1 MRHMRKFWKRLEL
14 PEAAAATSYYTVLY
28 SLRRR
33 QNLGLRGFGPERA
46 CLAIRRLLPLM
57 IPRARRAVFFGV
69 MFVCVCAAVGSV
81 MQSRVG
87 AQSSADESQL
97 RDSLKSF
104 TNVYALVEANY
115 ADPLTGDKADAAIY
129 NGAIPGMLRMLDPH
143 SNFYDPKAYARM
155 REEQHG
161 RYYGVGMTIQQ
172 QNGKTYVVYPFEGT
186 PSFRAGIH
194 PADIISTVDGK
205 TTEGMN
211 SEAVA
216 KALKG
221 PKGTHV
227 SVAMIREGQ
236 AKPLVFDLIRDEIPH
251 PSIDLK
257 YEIRPGVGY
266 IHLTQFQETT
276 AKEIQDATESFGAL
290 KGLVLDLRGNPGGL
304 LSQAVDISDHL
315 LSKGQNIVSQRGRAF
330 PDQNY
335 TATHGNNGK
344 TFPILVLVNRNTAS
358 AAEIVSGALQ
368 DHDRALIVGETT
380 FGKGLVQTVFNLSD
394 STGLALTTYH
404 YYTPSGRLIQRN
416 YSGVSLYDYYYN
428 HAGAQPQDATNR
440 EVKLT
445 DAGRTVYG
453 GGGITPDEKIE
464 SPKSNHFQDT
474 LLEHSV
480 FFHFAPHYLASRTV
494 DKNFQVDEAVMNEFK
509 QFLTSLKIVWTNDDL
524 NGVSDWLKTSIKAEI
539 FTIQFSQV
547 QGLRVRADWD
557 PMIQKALTFLP
568 EAQALQ
574 ENVHRILAQKAQARN
589 EAQQ

>member
-1 MRHMRKFWKRLEL
+1 M
-14 PEAAAATSYYTVLY
+14 T
-28 SLRRR
+28 
-33 QNLGLRGFGPERA
+33 
-46 CLAIRRLLPLM
+46 
-57 IPRARRAVFFGV
+57 PRARRALFFGV
-69 MFVCVCAAVGSV
+69 VFLCVCAAVGSV
-81 MQSRVG
+81 MQGRVG

-104 TNVYALVEANY
+104 TSVYALVEADY
-115 ADPLTGDKADAAIY
+115 AEPIAGDKADAAIY
-129 NGAIPGMLRMLDPH
+129 NGAIPGMLHVLDPH

-194 PADIISTVDGK
+194 PGDVISSVDGK
-205 TTEGMN
+205 SADGL
-211 SEAVA
+211 SSDQVA
-216 KALKG
+216 KMLKG

-227 SVAMIREGQ
+227 SVNMIREGQ
-236 AKPLVFDLIRDEIPH
+236 AKPLTFDLVRDEIPH

-276 AKEIQDATESFGAL
+276 AKEIEDGVNSFGPL

-304 LSQAVDISDHL
+304 LSQAVDICDHL
-315 LSKGQNIVSQRGRAF
+315 LAKGQNIVSQRGRAY
-330 PDQNY
+330 PDQVY

-344 TFPILVLVNRNTAS
+344 TFPIVVLVNRNTAS

-394 STGLALTTYH
+394 NTGLALTTYH

-480 FFHFAPHYLASRTV
+480 FFHFAPHYLANRTV
-494 DKNFQVDEAVMNEFK
+494 EKNFEVNDGVLTEFK
-509 QFLTSLKIVWTNDDL
+509 QYLTSEKIAWTNEEM

-539 FTIQFSQV
+539 FTIQFGQL
-547 QGLRVRADWD
+547 QGLRTRAEWD

-574 ENVHRILAQKAQARN
+574 ENVHKILAQKAQARN
-589 EAQQ
+589 EVPQ